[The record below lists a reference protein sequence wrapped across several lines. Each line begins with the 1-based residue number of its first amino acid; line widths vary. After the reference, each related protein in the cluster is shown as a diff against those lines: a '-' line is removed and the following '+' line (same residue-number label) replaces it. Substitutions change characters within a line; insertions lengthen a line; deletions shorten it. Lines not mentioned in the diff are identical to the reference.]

1 MASLSEAFPNINTFE
16 RPQMK
21 NYFNSQDNLFLKN
34 NQQKQNNYIQQ
45 IEITDNVV
53 RQLFANP
60 LFREWLSQS
69 ILNMTP
75 KNSGFI
81 NTCQNFFIKNTVS
94 CLIFLVLL
102 FSFILILL
110 AIKK

>member
-34 NQQKQNNYIQQ
+34 NQQKQ
-45 IEITDNVV
+45 IEVTDNFV

-81 NTCQNFFIKNTVS
+81 NTCQNFFIKNTMS
-94 CLIFLVLL
+94 CLIFIVLL